1 MIQVLNE
8 NNTHVAIIIDDAE
21 VVLTRIEAE
30 ALFVHLGHVLQDQDK
45 EISNE

>member
-8 NNTHVAIIIDDAE
+8 DNTSVAIIIDDAE
-21 VVLTRIEAE
+21 VVLTRVEAE

-45 EISNE
+45 ANADD